1 MMDHCDNGEDDLVMA
16 GADSYAA
23 ALVALTLPR
32 LDGLSLVREL
42 RAQSNRVPV
51 VILSAKT
58 TVADCVKGLKMA
70 PTIT

>member
-1 MMDHCDNGEDDLVMA
+1 MDHCDNGEDGLVMA
-16 GADSYAA
+16 GANSYAV

-32 LDGLSLVREL
+32 LNGLSLVREL
-42 RAQSNRVPV
+42 RAQGNRVPV

-58 TVADCVKGLKMA
+58 TVADCVKGLQMA